1 MSKKQIRINLY
12 LICSLWRGFASMP
25 TMPEQSQNQVRLA
38 EDSIEILPNVY
49 QIFREF
55 RLNYIYIYKLN
66 QSIRKHLKIQ
76 FSLVRD

>member
-1 MSKKQIRINLY
+1 
-12 LICSLWRGFASMP
+12 MP